1 MHAGSIAR
9 DPDAVRVVA
18 MRAPGTGEIL
28 LILILCAVV
37 FSASKVNA
45 LGDALGRFWRNLK
58 HGLRDDPRIAVK
70 PQDPDPKG

>member
-1 MHAGSIAR
+1 MLLWVS
-9 DPDAVRVVA
+9 PPS

-37 FSASKVNA
+37 FSASKVNV

-58 HGLRDDPRIAVK
+58 HGMRDDPRIAVK
-70 PQDPDPKG
+70 PRDPDAKG